1 MSTKKINKQKYNGD
15 SLNKRYSNIY
25 GISRGEIPLVNSQT
39 RPGSPTGYA
48 TRPGSPIGYATRS
61 GSPTGYATRPGSPT
75 GYATRPGSPIG
86 YATRPGSPTGYATR
100 PGSPTGYAT
109 RPGSPTGYATRP
121 GSQVNLGG
129 APSFKK
135 VSKKEILGK
144 NRVIYKMK
152 GSNKEYIKNK
162 GLFIPV
168 VEYKKRNRMILKQ

>member
-1 MSTKKINKQKYNGD
+1 M
-15 SLNKRYSNIY
+15 NKRYSDIY
-25 GISRGEIPLVNSQT
+25 GISRGGIPLVNSQ
-39 RPGSPTGYA
+39 
-48 TRPGSPIGYATRS
+48 
-61 GSPTGYATRPGSPT
+61 
-75 GYATRPGSPIG
+75 
-86 YATRPGSPTGYATR
+86 TRPGSPTGYATR

-109 RPGSPTGYATRP
+109 RPGSP
-121 GSQVNLGG
+121 VNLGG

>member
-61 GSPTGYATRPGSPT
+61 GSPTGYATRPGSP
-75 GYATRPGSPIG
+75 
-86 YATRPGSPTGYATR
+86 
-100 PGSPTGYAT
+100 
-109 RPGSPTGYATRP
+109 
-121 GSQVNLGG
+121 VNLGG